1 MADITAIVLT
11 KNEEQNIVRCLESVK
26 NLCSRVCVVDSGST
40 DRTVELA
47 KAHGADVYFH
57 EFEYYAR
64 QFNWGIDNCNIDT
77 KWVIRLD
84 ADEQF
89 PPELC
94 AEIEE
99 NMRLHDNDNVNGF
112 TLEATYFFLGRA
124 LTHGSKK
131 RKLMVFKN
139 GKGRIEDRRRDAHT
153 ILSEGESISLKHN
166 FLHYDFKDLD
176 NFIARYNWYA
186 TREAM
191 DYMDFKN
198 GKKDASADDPEIQKK
213 RAAADAREAERVA
226 AAEEVAKQL
235 KGKIIT
241 MSVKCGSQGRL
252 YGSVTTAEVAEC
264 LKAQHGVEV
273 DKRKIE
279 LSETIRSIGDVTAT
293 IRLYTG
299 ISTTMTVHVEPIA
312 AK

>member
-1 MADITAIVLT
+1 LADITAIVLT

-26 NLCSRVCVVDSGST
+26 DLCCRVCVVDSGST

-47 KAHGADVYFH
+47 KEHGADVYFH

-64 QFNWGIDNCNIDT
+64 QFNWGIDNCNITT

-99 NMRLHDNDNVNGF
+99 NMRLHDDDNVNGF

-153 ILSEGESISLKHN
+153 ILSEGESISLKSN

-191 DYMDFKN
+191 DYMDYKR
-198 GKKDASADDPEIQKK
+198 GKRDAEADDPEIARIRHKK
-213 RAAADAREAERVA
+213 YGIYYRCPKFLRAFLWFLANYILRGGFLDGKEGFIYHVLSSFWYRFVVDAKIYEYEH
-226 AAEEVAKQL
+226 
-235 KGKIIT
+235 GKPF
-241 MSVKCGSQGRL
+241 
-252 YGSVTTAEVAEC
+252 ED
-264 LKAQHGVEV
+264 LKAYQ
-273 DKRKIE
+273 
-279 LSETIRSIGDVTAT
+279 
-293 IRLYTG
+293 
-299 ISTTMTVHVEPIA
+299 
-312 AK
+312 

>member
-11 KNEEQNIVRCLESVK
+11 RNEEMNIERCLQSVK
-26 NLCSRVCVVDSGST
+26 GLCRRMVVVDCGST

-47 KAHGADVYFH
+47 EANGAEVFQH

-64 QFNWGIDNCNIDT
+64 QFNWGLDNCGIDT
-77 KWVIRLD
+77 GWVIRLD

-94 AEIEE
+94 AEIERE
-99 NMRLHDNDNVNGF
+99 MAAHDRDDVNGM

-139 GKGRIEDRRRDAHT
+139 GVGRIEDRRRDAHT
-153 ILSEGESISLKHN
+153 LLSEGRSISLKNN

-186 TREAM
+186 TREAL
-191 DYMDFKN
+191 DYLDFKN
-198 GKKDASADDPEIQKK
+198 GRRDAVIDDREIERTRRNKYGVYYRFPK
-213 RAAADAREAERVA
+213 FLRAFLWFLANYFLRGGFLDGKEGFIYHVLSSFWYRFVVDAKIYEYEHGREIEP
-226 AAEEVAKQL
+226 
-235 KGKIIT
+235 
-241 MSVKCGSQGRL
+241 
-252 YGSVTTAEVAEC
+252 
-264 LKAQHGVEV
+264 LKAF
-273 DKRKIE
+273 R
-279 LSETIRSIGDVTAT
+279 
-293 IRLYTG
+293 
-299 ISTTMTVHVEPIA
+299 
-312 AK
+312 

>member
-11 KNEEQNIVRCLESVK
+11 KNEEKNIERCLQSVK
-26 NLCSRVCVVDSGST
+26 ALCTRMVVVDCGST
-40 DRTVELA
+40 DKTVELA
-47 KAHGADVYFH
+47 KACGAQVYFH

-64 QFNWGIDNCNIDT
+64 QFNWGLDHCDIDT
-77 KWVIRLD
+77 RWVIRLD

-94 AEIEE
+94 AEIERE
-99 NMRLHDNDNVNGF
+99 MAAHADDDVNGM

-139 GKGRIEDRRRDAHT
+139 GIGRIEDRRRDAHT
-153 ILSEGESISLKHN
+153 ILSEGTGISLKHN

-198 GKKDASADDPEIQKK
+198 GKRDASTDDPEIERMRRKK
-213 RAAADAREAERVA
+213 YGVYYRFPKFLRAWLWFHVNYLFRGGFLDGMQGFIYHVLSSFWYRFVVDAKIYEYEH
-226 AAEEVAKQL
+226 
-235 KGKIIT
+235 GK
-241 MSVKCGSQGRL
+241 
-252 YGSVTTAEVAEC
+252 EFEP
-264 LKAQHGVEV
+264 LKAFQ
-273 DKRKIE
+273 
-279 LSETIRSIGDVTAT
+279 
-293 IRLYTG
+293 
-299 ISTTMTVHVEPIA
+299 
-312 AK
+312 

>member
-11 KNEEQNIVRCLESVK
+11 RNEEKNIERCLQSVK
-26 NLCSRVCVVDSGST
+26 GLCRRMVVVDCGST
-40 DRTVELA
+40 DRTVPLA
-47 KAHGADVYFH
+47 EQNGAEVFQH

-64 QFNWGIDNCNIDT
+64 QFNWGLDNCRIDT

-94 AEIEE
+94 AEIERE
-99 NMRLHDNDNVNGF
+99 MEAHDSDDVNGM

-139 GKGRIEDRRRDAHT
+139 GIGRIEDRRRDAHT
-153 ILSEGESISLKHN
+153 VLSEGRSISLQHN

-191 DYMDFKN
+191 DYMDLKQ
-198 GKKDASADDPEIQKK
+198 GKREAATDDPEIERIRRLKSGIYYRFPK
-213 RAAADAREAERVA
+213 FLRAWLWFHVNYLFRGGFLDGVPGFIYHVLSSFWYRFVVDAKIYEYEH
-226 AAEEVAKQL
+226 
-235 KGKIIT
+235 GKPFD
-241 MSVKCGSQGRL
+241 
-252 YGSVTTAEVAEC
+252 E
-264 LKAQHGVEV
+264 LKAFQ
-273 DKRKIE
+273 
-279 LSETIRSIGDVTAT
+279 
-293 IRLYTG
+293 
-299 ISTTMTVHVEPIA
+299 
-312 AK
+312 

>member
-11 KNEEQNIVRCLESVK
+11 RNEEVNIERCLNSVRG
-26 NLCSRVCVVDSGST
+26 LCRRMVVVDSGST

-47 KAHGADVYFH
+47 KACGAEVFFH

-64 QFNWGIDNCNIDT
+64 QFNWGLDNCGVDT
-77 KWVIRLD
+77 KWVIRID

-99 NMRLHDNDNVNGF
+99 QMAAHDGDDVNGM
-112 TLEATYFFLGRA
+112 TLEATYFFMGKA

-139 GKGRIEDRRRDAHT
+139 GIGRIEDRRRDAHT
-153 ILSEGESISLKHN
+153 ILSRGDSVSLKHN

-176 NFIARYNWYA
+176 NFIGRYNWYA

-191 DYMDFKN
+191 DYMDWKR
-198 GKKDASADDPEIQKK
+198 GRLDADVDDPEIQRKRRKK
-213 RAAADAREAERVA
+213 YGVYYKFPKFLRAFLWFNANYFLRGGFLDGKEGFIYHVLSSFWYRFVVDAKIYEYEH
-226 AAEEVAKQL
+226 
-235 KGKIIT
+235 GKEFE
-241 MSVKCGSQGRL
+241 K
-252 YGSVTTAEVAEC
+252 
-264 LKAQHGVEV
+264 LKA
-273 DKRKIE
+273 
-279 LSETIRSIGDVTAT
+279 
-293 IRLYTG
+293 Y
-299 ISTTMTVHVEPIA
+299 
-312 AK
+312 

>member
-1 MADITAIVLT
+1 MPDITALVLT
-11 KNEEQNIVRCLESVK
+11 KNEAQNIARCLQSVK
-26 NLCSRVCVVDSGST
+26 DLCSRMVVVDCGST
-40 DRTVELA
+40 DDTVALA
-47 KAHGADVYFH
+47 EANGAEVYRH
-57 EFEYYAR
+57 EFEYYAL
-64 QFNWGIDNCNIDT
+64 QFNWGLDNCHIDT

-99 NMRLHDNDNVNGF
+99 QMRLHDSDDVNGF

-139 GKGRIEDRRRDAHT
+139 GVGRIEDRRRDAHT
-153 ILSEGESISLKHN
+153 ILSVGRSISLKHN

-198 GKKDASADDPEIQKK
+198 GRRDATADDPEIQKK
-213 RAAADAREAERVA
+213 RQKKYGVYYHFPKFLRAFLWFLVNYFLRGGFLDGKEGFIYHVLSSFWYRFVVDAKIYEYEH
-226 AAEEVAKQL
+226 
-235 KGKIIT
+235 GKEFE
-241 MSVKCGSQGRL
+241 KLRAFQ
-252 YGSVTTAEVAEC
+252 
-264 LKAQHGVEV
+264 
-273 DKRKIE
+273 
-279 LSETIRSIGDVTAT
+279 
-293 IRLYTG
+293 
-299 ISTTMTVHVEPIA
+299 
-312 AK
+312 